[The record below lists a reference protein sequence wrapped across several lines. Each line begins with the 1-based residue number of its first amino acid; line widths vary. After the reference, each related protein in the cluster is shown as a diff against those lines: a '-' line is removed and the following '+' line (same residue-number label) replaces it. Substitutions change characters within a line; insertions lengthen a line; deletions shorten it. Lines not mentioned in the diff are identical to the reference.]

1 MRIIVDVLLLLPALL
16 YQTTL
21 SAHFS
26 VRGVGLDLVAMLL
39 ASLSIVQGWAYG
51 AVGGLLCGIVMD
63 CVFGVT
69 GYWSLQYMLIGLLVG
84 LLGDG
89 ARQGRWLVPA
99 LTVFGAC
106 ALRELPVMVYLYFIS
121 AQVVWGYALVKV
133 LAESLLCTAVFLP
146 VHWLIR
152 RLHQWDVIS
161 APRFHFHGRKW

>member
-1 MRIIVDVLLLLPALL
+1 MRIIVDVLLLLPAML

-26 VRGVGLDLVAMLL
+26 VRGVGLDLVAVLL

-106 ALRELPVMVYLYFIS
+106 ALRELPVMVYLYFVS
-121 AQVVWGYALVKV
+121 AQGGWGYALVKV

>member
-26 VRGVGLDLVAMLL
+26 VRGVGLDLVAVLL

-89 ARQGRWLVPA
+89 ARQRRWLVPA

-106 ALRELPVMVYLYFIS
+106 ALREVPGMVYLYFVS
-121 AQVVWGYALVKV
+121 AQGGWG
-133 LAESLLCTAVFLP
+133 
-146 VHWLIR
+146 
-152 RLHQWDVIS
+152 
-161 APRFHFHGRKW
+161 

>member
-26 VRGVGLDLVAMLL
+26 MRGVGLDLMAVLL

-99 LTVFGAC
+99 LTVFVAC
-106 ALRELPVMVYLYFIS
+106 ALRELPVMVYLYFVS
-121 AQVVWGYALVKV
+121 AQVGWGYAFLKV
-133 LAESLLCTAVFLP
+133 LAGSAVCTVVFLP